1 MAEYAQVSA
10 ADAVGL
16 VERDE
21 VWLLDVRE
29 PHEWEAGHAPAAHHI
44 PMGELGGRQ
53 DELPAEAAILVVC
66 HSGVRSA
73 MVAQA
78 LDRAGYEVANVEAA
92 HDRLGGGRRRCRRGR
107 RDSPAGSTDA
117 APVRPGRSGHGG
129 GRRGR

>member
-16 VERDE
+16 VGRDE

-73 MVAQA
+73 MVTQA
-78 LDRAGYEVANVEAA
+78 LDRAGYEVANVEAGMTA
-92 HDRLGGGRRRCRRGR
+92 WAAAGGAVV
-107 RDSPAGSTDA
+107 AGDGT
-117 APVRPGRSGHGG
+117 PGRID
-129 GRRGR
+129 